1 MNPHISVC
9 SLDVDNFAIQ
19 HRFLAPLDQLL
30 RNVGRHGK
38 KELLENLEEDVNVQI
53 HRFYQLESLEGSP
66 LEVWKLQPVSLSQYL
81 RPQQSSDTGDG
92 MPHDDFNTSNAS
104 AMGSIHVMKPSGQ
117 DTGGG
122 IVESLPSMSGVDSLP
137 LPSSETTRTAPQ
149 DKKSRVRKLKK
160 KAQASLRRLST
171 GSLSTSASIPQ
182 PKSTLKKVIEQMP
195 SDARSLFDWIHIP
208 HNHTGWVFVSTS
220 LAPNDYQNPIT

>member
-19 HRFLAPLDQLL
+19 HRFLDPLDQLL

-66 LEVWKLQPVSLSQYL
+66 LEVWKLQPVSLSEYL

-92 MPHDDFNTSNAS
+92 MLQDDFNTSNAS

-137 LPSSETTRTAPQ
+137 RPSSKTTRTAPQ
-149 DKKSRVRKLKK
+149 DKKVAL
-160 KAQASLRRLST
+160 
-171 GSLSTSASIPQ
+171 
-182 PKSTLKKVIEQMP
+182 E
-195 SDARSLFDWIHIP
+195 
-208 HNHTGWVFVSTS
+208 N
-220 LAPNDYQNPIT
+220 